1 VRKMPAIERKYVT
14 PGELIAEGSYRPIG
28 NVIRI
33 KDKFYSTKVGLAEIS
48 REGIRVIPLSGP
60 YIPRVDDLVIGKI
73 VDFSAFSWEV
83 DINSCFFAYLSA
95 QNVFGKDFSPDRE
108 SLLRKFAIGDL
119 IYAKIIAYDRTRN
132 PLLSVS
138 GPGLGRIPKGE
149 VVKISPAKV
158 PRLIGKKGSM
168 IKTIESATNCKL
180 IIGQN
185 GIVLIMGPPDGVL
198 LATQAIRMVES
209 EAHLAGLTKNIQN
222 FLSKYKEVGS

>member
-1 VRKMPAIERKYVT
+1 MPEVERKYVT
-14 PGELIAEGSYRPIG
+14 PGELIAEGNYKSIS

-33 KDKFYSTKVGLAEIS
+33 NNRFYATKVGLAEIS
-48 REGIRVIPLSGP
+48 HEGIRVIPLTGP

-95 QNVFGKDFSPDRE
+95 QGVFGKEFSPDRE
-108 SLLRKFAIGDL
+108 SLLKKFSIGDL
-119 IYAKIIAYDRTRN
+119 IYAKVIAYDRTRN

-149 VVKISPAKV
+149 VVRISPAKV

-180 IIGQN
+180 ITGQN
-185 GIVLIMGPPDGVL
+185 GIILIVGPPDGIL
-198 LATQAIRMVES
+198 LATQAIKMVES
-209 EAHLAGLTKNIQN
+209 EAHLAGLTKNIQS
-222 FLSKYKEVGS
+222 FLSKYKEEQS